1 MMESLSLE
9 EGNIIKEIR
18 NLFRLKRKLNYTTI
32 ENIRDL
38 FSLEK

>member
-1 MMESLSLE
+1 MESLSLE

>member
-1 MMESLSLE
+1 MESLSLE
-9 EGNIIKEIR
+9 EVNIIKEIR

>member
-1 MMESLSLE
+1 MESLSLE

-18 NLFRLKRKLNYTTI
+18 TLFRLKRKLNYTTI

>member
-1 MMESLSLE
+1 MKSLSLE
-9 EGNIIKEIR
+9 EGNIIKDIR